1 MHCQNPGRTEVIQH
15 LGAIRHQF
23 RVDELPLNLFSNSNF
38 RSVNYISNGRTQHQK
53 PWPSAMQFVVRNPTA
68 TFRSPSSDRT
78 FNAKSLMGYRTLQHI
93 CKAHKTH
100 RTKANLAK
108 ELQLPTHGKQSAV
121 RQNNATFL

>member
-1 MHCQNPGRTEVIQH
+1 LFLSCTLAKHQQRFRADDFQIPQH
-15 LGAIRHQF
+15 RQAL
-23 RVDELPLNLFSNSNF
+23 S
-38 RSVNYISNGRTQHQK
+38 
-53 PWPSAMQFVVRNPTA
+53 VVRNPTA